1 MILKSDFFLKL
12 LNTVIS
18 VQMCSNA
25 EHQAID
31 SIIDKGA
38 TQAGMMDLKVAQ
50 GKRMI
55 IVLLSSHMLCNLL
68 LVECITLAF
77 LGGKVDSPWVFLQG
91 KIVCS
96 NWLVFKGCD

>member
-1 MILKSDFFLKL
+1 
-12 LNTVIS
+12 
-18 VQMCSNA
+18 MCSNA

-55 IVLLSSHMLCNLL
+55 IVLLSSHML
-68 LVECITLAF
+68 
-77 LGGKVDSPWVFLQG
+77 
-91 KIVCS
+91 
-96 NWLVFKGCD
+96 

>member
-1 MILKSDFFLKL
+1 
-12 LNTVIS
+12 
-18 VQMCSNA
+18 MCSNA

-50 GKRMI
+50 GKGMI

-68 LVECITLAF
+68 LVEYITLTF
-77 LGGKVDSPWVFLQG
+77 LGGKVDSP
-91 KIVCS
+91 
-96 NWLVFKGCD
+96 

>member
-1 MILKSDFFLKL
+1 
-12 LNTVIS
+12 
-18 VQMCSNA
+18 MCSNA

-77 LGGKVDSPWVFLQG
+77 LGGRLTQHGSFCKAE
-91 KIVCS
+91 
-96 NWLVFKGCD
+96 

>member
-1 MILKSDFFLKL
+1 
-12 LNTVIS
+12 
-18 VQMCSNA
+18 MCSNA

-50 GKRMI
+50 GKGMI

-68 LVECITLAF
+68 LDECITLAF
-77 LGGKVDSPWVFLQG
+77 SEARLTHHGSFCKA
-91 KIVCS
+91 K
-96 NWLVFKGCD
+96 

>member
-1 MILKSDFFLKL
+1 
-12 LNTVIS
+12 
-18 VQMCSNA
+18 MCSNA

-68 LVECITLAF
+68 LVEYISLAF
-77 LGGKVDSPWVFLQG
+77 LGGKVDSPRSFC
-91 KIVCS
+91 KAE
-96 NWLVFKGCD
+96 